1 MVPVFRGHFPIQF
14 WRVTLHQ
21 MEILMSSPTI
31 VIVPYDPAWPDEF
44 AALAAPISEAMGD
57 LALRVDHIGSTSVP
71 GLAAKDIIDIQVTV
85 PDLADDAICDR
96 LAPLGYTEHPT
107 IAGDHIPPGLSAAE
121 ADPSRWRKR
130 YFRAPTEMR
139 PMHLHVRQ
147 AGLPNQRYP
156 ILFRDY
162 LRATPMAAEA
172 YRQIKEALAR
182 LHPDDVEAY
191 YDVKDRACD
200 LIYDAAE
207 RWATQTD
214 WSIA

>member
-1 MVPVFRGHFPIQF
+1 
-14 WRVTLHQ
+14 
-21 MEILMSSPTI
+21 MSTSPTI
-31 VIVPYDPAWPDEF
+31 VIVSYDPGWPNAFDT
-44 AALAAPISEAMGD
+44 LANPIRAAMGN

-71 GLAAKDIIDIQVTV
+71 GLAAKDIIDIQITV
-85 PDLADDAICDR
+85 ADLNDDTIRDR
-96 LAPLGYTEHPT
+96 LATLGYIEHPT
-107 IAGDHIPPGLSAAE
+107 IAGDHIPPGLDGAD
-121 ADPSRWRKR
+121 ADPARWRKR
-130 YFRAPTEMR
+130 YFRAPIDMR

-182 LHPDDVEAY
+182 LHPDDVDAY
-191 YDVKDRACD
+191 YDVKDPVCD

-207 RWATQTD
+207 RWAIQTSWEID
-214 WSIA
+214 